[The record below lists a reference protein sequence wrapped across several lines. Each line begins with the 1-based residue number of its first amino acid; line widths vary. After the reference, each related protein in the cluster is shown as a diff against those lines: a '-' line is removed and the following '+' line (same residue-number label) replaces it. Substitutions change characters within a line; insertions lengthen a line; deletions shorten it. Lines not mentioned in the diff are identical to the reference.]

1 MQVLRGTPSRTNHPG
16 KRPRLSDLTPLSRIS
31 PANLSQF
38 IKTIAMDTQRII
50 AFIVFSFS
58 ILLLWESWQTYNN
71 PQPAVEIHATK
82 DGVPSAPVDA
92 SLPKPSQALTPVAP
106 AAETGLAQKGARAKI
121 ITDVLNAEIDANGGD
136 LRELVFTSYRQN
148 EDAGQPFRL
157 FEEKAGRDYFAQL
170 GFIGGT
176 LPTHKTVFELVPGEY
191 RLKDGQ
197 NELKVE
203 LKAAMN
209 GAEVVRTY
217 TFKRGSYV
225 VDVDTRV
232 KNVGTAAIEG
242 FPYYQF
248 LRHGQAPEGQSRFI
262 STFTGPAIYTAAGK
276 FQKVKFEDIAKG
288 KAEHAKVA
296 KDGWIGMIEHHFFAA
311 WMTRDPGDA
320 GSREFRTGTVGK
332 DEYTASVVMP
342 AVKLNPGEEKTVSM
356 RLYAGPQEL
365 EKIKPL
371 APGLDLVVD
380 YGWLTVLAYP
390 LFVVLNWLNTLVHNW
405 GVAIILLTV
414 LIKLAFYP
422 LSAASYKSMAK
433 MRKLAPRLQH
443 LKERYGDD
451 RQKLHEAMMKIYQE
465 EKINPLGGCLP
476 ILVQIPVFIALY
488 WCLLGAV
495 ELRQAPF
502 ALWIHDLSE
511 PDPFYVLPI
520 IMAITSFIQVKLS
533 PSSPDPVQQKVMMAM
548 PVIFSIMFLF
558 FPAGLVLY
566 WLVNNVLSILQ
577 QWRINKVIEAGSA
590 AANDS
595 KH

>member
-1 MQVLRGTPSRTNHPG
+1 
-16 KRPRLSDLTPLSRIS
+16 
-31 PANLSQF
+31 
-38 IKTIAMDTQRII
+38 MDTQRII

-58 ILLLWESWQTYNN
+58 ILLLWESWQNHNN
-71 PQPAVEIHATK
+71 PLPAVDVQAK
-82 DGVPSAPVDA
+82 KNVVPAAPQSA
-92 SLPKPSQALTPVAP
+92 SLPQPGQSLSP
-106 AAETGLAQKGARAKI
+106 AAPTAEIGQVQRGARAKV
-121 ITDVLNAEIDANGGD
+121 ITDVLNAQIDANGGD
-136 LRELVFTSYRQN
+136 LRELVLTSYRQN
-148 EDAGQPFRL
+148 EDASQPFRL

-170 GFIGGT
+170 GFVGST

-191 RLKDGQ
+191 HLKDGE

-232 KNVGTAAIEG
+232 KNVGATAIEG

-248 LRHGQAPEGQSRFI
+248 LRHGQAPEGQSKFI
-262 STFTGPAIYTAAGK
+262 STFTGPAIYTEAGK
-276 FQKVKFEDIAKG
+276 FQKVKFEDITKG
-288 KAEHAKVA
+288 KAEYAKEA
-296 KDGWIGMIEHHFFAA
+296 KDGWIGLIEHHFFAA

-320 GSREFRTGTVGK
+320 SSREFYTRSVGK
-332 DEYTASVVMP
+332 DEYSAGVILP
-342 AVKLNPGEEKTVSM
+342 AVKLNPGEEKTTSM

-365 EKIKPL
+365 EKIKSL

-390 LFVVLNWLNTLVHNW
+390 LFVVLNWLNNLAHNW

-414 LIKLAFYP
+414 LIKAGFYP

-433 MRKLAPRLQH
+433 MRKMAPRLQH

-488 WCLLGAV
+488 WVLLGAV

-511 PDPFYVLPI
+511 PDPYYVLPI

-548 PVIFSIMFLF
+548 PVIFSVMFLF

-577 QWRINKVIEAGSA
+577 QWRINKVIESGGN